1 MTDEIPELKEVE
13 LILNGS
19 DIAALMILCCQN
31 MVSGLATLL
40 NILQRRGVPD
50 TDPEVVK
57 MHNDYFE
64 YLERLETALAI
75 QAKLQEMKGGVVKPQ
90 PWDVGYG

>member
-1 MTDEIPELKEVE
+1 
-13 LILNGS
+13 
-19 DIAALMILCCQN
+19 
-31 MVSGLATLL
+31 
-40 NILQRRGVPD
+40 
-50 TDPEVVK
+50 